1 MNIMSNASSVL
12 MGAVAMA
19 SFVATVF
26 FLRFWRQTRDV
37 LFLLFAI
44 AFGVDAVTRFMLG
57 LIRPADEAEPLFYTA
72 RFITFMLIVVGIV
85 LKNRPGRGKRQ

>member
-1 MNIMSNASSVL
+1 MSPMSEASSVV

-26 FLRFWRQTRDV
+26 FLRFWRQTRDT

-44 AFGVDAVTRFMLG
+44 AFGIDALTRFMLG
-57 LIRPADEAEPLFYTA
+57 LGHPSDEAETLFYLG
-72 RFITFMLIVVGIV
+72 RFATFALIAVGIV
-85 LKNRPGRGKRQ
+85 LKNRPNRSRQ

>member
-1 MNIMSNASSVL
+1 MNPMSEASSVL

-26 FLRFWRQTRDV
+26 FLRFWRQTRDG

-44 AFGVDAVTRFMLG
+44 AFGVDALTRFMLG
-57 LIRPADEAEPLFYTA
+57 LVHPSDETEPLFYMG
-72 RFITFMLIVVGIV
+72 RFATFALIAVGIV
-85 LKNRPGRGKRQ
+85 LKNRPNRSKQ